1 MKIPTLEQ
9 CADFLRNAG
18 PINSGELS
26 KALQAKLTAAQ
37 LRERIRQEQ
46 ASISGYLASK
56 AADLDRMERESKA
69 AKTAR
74 EASFKA
80 TEEAFRKQR
89 EQRLAIERKAASKA
103 PAPAPAAQ
111 APAPAS
117 RRPVAKTL
125 PASPI
130 TRSVFAKLTP
140 AEKMAYI
147 KSGGK
152 LI

>member
-89 EQRLAIERKAASKA
+89 EQRLAIEREAASKKAA
-103 PAPAPAAQ
+103 PAPAPAAETAREKYQ
-111 APAPAS
+111 RLQKTAPHLAGKFYQENKNDILWPN
-117 RRPVAKTL
+117 R
-125 PASPI
+125 I
-130 TRSVFAKLTP
+130 T
-140 AEKMAYI
+140 
-147 KSGGK
+147 KSNS
-152 LI
+152 